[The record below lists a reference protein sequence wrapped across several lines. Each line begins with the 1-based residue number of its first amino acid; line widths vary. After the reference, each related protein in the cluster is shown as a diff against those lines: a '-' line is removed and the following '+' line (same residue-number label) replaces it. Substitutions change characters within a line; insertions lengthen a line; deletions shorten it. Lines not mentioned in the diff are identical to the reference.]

1 MYKIVSRIQLT
12 VSGEQRNGSSV
23 LASTAGTT
31 NTVDVVLRVVRVIV
45 VQHMGDVANIFGLQ
59 KKKGLA
65 HEIRVCIATSS
76 AEREETAIMIHRPS
90 VLHSLVNQGQSKCV
104 FSKCQSIL
112 FAGGHI
118 M

>member
-45 VQHMGDVANIFGLQ
+45 VQHMGDVANIFELRKERVSKRNTGMYSNLQ
-59 KKKGLA
+59 RG
-65 HEIRVCIATSS
+65 T
-76 AEREETAIMIHRPS
+76 
-90 VLHSLVNQGQSKCV
+90 
-104 FSKCQSIL
+104 
-112 FAGGHI
+112 
-118 M
+118 